1 MLSTD
6 RYNTEALSNVR
17 RCWTNVSLQQRP
29 LILRK
34 VYHDALAYTNIVDE
48 PAQVEQVLQDEP
60 GNCLDDLRAYMSDN
74 EESRDTSQFVDLQ
87 NHDND
92 HDHVRVSTA
101 QANAESNV

>member
-1 MLSTD
+1 
-6 RYNTEALSNVR
+6 
-17 RCWTNVSLQQRP
+17 
-29 LILRK
+29 
-34 VYHDALAYTNIVDE
+34 
-48 PAQVEQVLQDEP
+48 
-60 GNCLDDLRAYMSDN
+60 MSDN